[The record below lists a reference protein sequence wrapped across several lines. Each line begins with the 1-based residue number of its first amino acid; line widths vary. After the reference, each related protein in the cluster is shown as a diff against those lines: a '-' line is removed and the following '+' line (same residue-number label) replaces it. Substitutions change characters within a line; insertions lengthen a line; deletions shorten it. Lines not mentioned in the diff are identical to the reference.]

1 MSKIWLWS
9 YSTLL
14 HFVIVFFESDV
25 TCKQFQA
32 YKYRSEIQATAVC
45 MYFVMAGGYFVW
57 GTTTRNDQKKDQPY
71 GSFFNYVDKTR

>member
-1 MSKIWLWS
+1 MQQCITIAFCDS
-9 YSTLL
+9 
-14 HFVIVFFESDV
+14 FFESDV

-57 GTTTRNDQKKDQPY
+57 GTTTRNDQKKDQPC
-71 GSFFNYVDKTR
+71 GSYFNYVGKTR

>member
-1 MSKIWLWS
+1 MSLNAVV
-9 YSTLL
+9 YL
-14 HFVIVFFESDV
+14 HFVTVFYNQTLPANTFRL
-25 TCKQFQA
+25 T

-71 GSFFNYVDKTR
+71 GSFINYVDKTR

>member
-1 MSKIWLWS
+1 MSLNAAVTIAFCDS
-9 YSTLL
+9 
-14 HFVIVFFESDV
+14 FFFESDV

-57 GTTTRNDQKKDQPY
+57 GTTTRNDQKRTNLM
-71 GSFFNYVDKTR
+71 GRSLTTYVDKTR